1 MTTIET
7 SLVRLETAITR
18 LERALEADLSGT
30 RNGAQTPHV
39 PELTAERDR
48 LEGEVEQLRA
58 RAQEDARLRQE
69 AADAVR
75 QALQDLRGAV
85 GEGAPA
91 NA

>member
-18 LERALEADLSGT
+18 LERALDTDLSSHG
-30 RNGAQTPHV
+30 NGVDTPHV
-39 PELTAERDR
+39 PELAAERDR